1 VIISW
6 STSLR
11 KYEDRNGKKISYN
24 IEAGI
29 GLKRYKKIRREGEG
43 MKNNKCELKYGIK
56 LK

>member
-1 VIISW
+1 MIISW